1 MSDTDTTLK
10 KGIRQK
16 ALEEAIRGCLSD
28 WDGDFDVDVE
38 EEEHYRGHGYFSC
51 VVSHDRLGDG
61 ASFSARVANDGD
73 CEMDMTGY
81 DSWVP
86 LNMGHLFALMWFK
99 AKLRRYA

>member
-16 ALEEAIRGCLSD
+16 VLEDAIRDCLSD

-38 EEEHYRGHGYFSC
+38 EEGHHRGYGYFSC
-51 VVSHDRLGDG
+51 VVSHCGLGDG

-73 CEMDMTGY
+73 CEMDMTGCAG
-81 DSWVP
+81 WVP
-86 LNMGHLFALMWFK
+86 LSMGYLFALMWFE
-99 AKLRRYA
+99 AKTT